1 MSEIWRELE
10 GFSKY
15 KFSNTGK
22 VWSKSSNKEMFL
34 KAKCTGYVVITLV
47 NDDGNKCTMMV
58 HRLIALTFIP
68 NPENKPTVNHKNHNR
83 GDNRVENLEWA
94 TMAEQNNDK
103 KKQSSEITRCG
114 RTWPVWR
121 CSLDGEKLE
130 YYEKISDAEKWL
142 YINIRAKRTT
152 SGKRISDVCRNKRKT
167 AYGFKWIFDTS
178 EEKIFENEIWKDI
191 PKEFLKGNIGYKIS
205 DQGRIKKSEN
215 NGIFKGTIHD
225 AGYKVV
231 TIGSGK
237 GRTHLIHRLVAK
249 VFLPNY
255 YGKPFVNHK
264 DHDKTNCKLYNLEWV
279 TPQENVIAAVKHYS
293 KLKNNF

>member
-1 MSEIWRELE
+1 MPEIWKELE

-22 VWSKSSNKEMFL
+22 VWSKSSNKEMLLDL
-34 KAKCTGYVVITLV
+34 KQSGYARIRLY
-47 NDDGNKCTMMV
+47 NDDKEKYKTLSV

-68 NPENKPTVNHKNHNR
+68 NPENKPTVNHTNHNR
-83 GDNRVENLEWA
+83 ADNRVENLEWA

-114 RTWPVWR
+114 RAPPVWR
-121 CSLDGEKLE
+121 CSLNGEKLE
-130 YYEKISDAEKWL
+130 YYNKLADAEKWL
-142 YINIRAKRTT
+142 DINM
-152 SGKRISDVCRNKRKT
+152 GKSNRGSNICAVCRNKRKT

-205 DQGRIKKSEN
+205 DQGRIKKYGKN
-215 NGIFKGTIHD
+215 KILKGNTHD

-255 YGKPFVNHK
+255 YGKPFINHK
-264 DHDKTNCKLYNLEWV
+264 DHNRANCKLYNLEWV
-279 TPQENVIAAVKHYS
+279 TASENAKLAVQFYS
-293 KLKNNF
+293 SEK

>member
-1 MSEIWRELE
+1 MPEIWKELE

-22 VWSKSSNKEMFL
+22 VWSKHYKKILSIESRRG
-34 KAKCTGYVVITLV
+34 GYARIRLNN
-47 NDDGNKCTMMV
+47 NDNIYKTFSV

-94 TMAEQNNDK
+94 TMTEQNNDK

-114 RTWPVWR
+114 RAPPVWR
-121 CSLDGEKLE
+121 CSLNGEKLE
-130 YYEKISDAEKWL
+130 YYKKLADAEKWL
-142 YINIRAKRTT
+142 DINM
-152 SGKRISDVCRNKRKT
+152 GKSNRGSNICAVCRNKRKT

-191 PKEFLKGNIGYKIS
+191 PKEFIKGNIGYKIS
-205 DQGRIKKSEN
+205 DQGRIKKYGKN
-215 NGIFKGTIHD
+215 KILKGNTHD

-255 YGKPFVNHK
+255 YGKPFINHK
-264 DHDKTNCKLYNLEWV
+264 DHNKANCKLYNLEWV
-279 TPQENVIAAVKHYS
+279 TASENAKLAVQFYS
-293 KLKNNF
+293 SEK

>member
-22 VWSKSSNKEMFL
+22 VWSKSSNKEIFL

-103 KKQSSEITRCG
+103 KKPLRYIGTRA
-114 RTWPVWR
+114 VWR
-121 CSLDGEKLE
+121 CSLDGKKLE
-130 YYEKISDAEKWL
+130 YYKTVRDAEDWVFENKGSQ
-142 YINIRAKRTT
+142 NA
-152 SGKRISDVCRNKRKT
+152 SGHISAVCLNKRNT
-167 AYGFKWIFDTS
+167 ACGFKWIHDTS
-178 EEKIFENEIWKDI
+178 EEKIFENEIWKNI
-191 PKEFLKGNIGYKIS
+191 PKELVNGYTGYKIS
-205 DQGRIKKSEN
+205 SYGRIKNIKKNQFLRGHLSS
-215 NGIFKGTIHD
+215 T
-225 AGYKVV
+225 GYRCVG
-231 TIGSGK
+231 IGSISKKGK
-237 GRTHLIHRLVAK
+237 SHLLHRLVAQ

-255 YGKPFVNHK
+255 YGKLFVNHK

-279 TPQENVIAAVKHYS
+279 TPKENAIAAVKHYS
-293 KLKNNF
+293 KLKK